1 MTTIWTIAECERDI
15 ATGGITVAHWRCVAN
30 DGDNSAQSYGTVG
43 FSPDPTAPGFKPY
56 ANVTEADVLAWV
68 WDRLDKAQIEEALAS
83 QVAMLAN
90 PVSAVGLPWATR
102 RAAPAARA
110 GRMG

>member
-1 MTTIWTIAECERDI
+1 MTTTWTIEQCEHDV
-15 ATGGITVAHWRCVAN
+15 ATGGITVAHWRATDI
-30 DGDNSAQSYGTVG
+30 DGACMASAYGTVG
-43 FSPDPTAPGFKPY
+43 FQPDPDAPGFKPY

-90 PVSAVGLPWATR
+90 PVSAVGLPWA
-102 RAAPAARA
+102 AKA
-110 GRMG
+110 